1 VGAFLRALNA
11 GTFVRPEEIE
21 TSFGLPVVGAV
32 SRVEGMFSRVGRT
45 AETATFMLSLGGL
58 VVALALLVFVTS
70 QFDAWREQA
79 YRAFDSI
86 MQSAGPT
93 P

>member
-1 VGAFLRALNA
+1 
-11 GTFVRPEEIE
+11 
-21 TSFGLPVVGAV
+21 
-32 SRVEGMFSRVGRT
+32 
-45 AETATFMLSLGGL
+45 MLSLGGL
-58 VVALALLVFVTS
+58 IVALALLVFVTS